1 MKEII
6 VVGAGLAGCEVA
18 WQLAKFNF
26 KVILYEMKPTNFS
39 KAHKSE
45 NFAELVCSNSFKSK
59 KEDNASGML
68 KREMQLLGSLTLE
81 IAEKT
86 KVDAGDALAVDRDL
100 FSKELTKKILS
111 NKKIKVIRKEIK
123 EIPEGLVIFA
133 TGPLTSE
140 NLTECILKKIGK
152 EELYFFDAIAPIV
165 YGSSIDYEKA
175 FFASRNDMNSK
186 DYLNCPM
193 NKEEYLNFYENLINA
208 ETKNLH
214 SFDKPKVFQGCM
226 PIEIMA
232 KRGQDTIRFGPL
244 KPVGIVN
251 PITKEKYYSIVQ
263 LRKENLESSFFN
275 IVGFQTNLT
284 YKEQKRVFRLIPA
297 LNNAEF
303 LRYGTMHKNIF
314 INSPAVLNK
323 DFSLKEDNRIFF
335 AGQITGVEGYLES
348 AACGIAVGKILGE
361 KLTNNKEFIFPETS
375 LIGSLIRYITNSEN
389 SLNFQPMNA
398 NFGILPSLKEP
409 IKNKKEKHLAL
420 FKRGVLDLKTSLK

>member
-1 MKEII
+1 MNEISVI
-6 VVGAGLAGCEVA
+6 GAGLARCEVA
-18 WQLAKFNF
+18 WQLARFNLD
-26 KVILYEMKPTNFS
+26 VNLYEMKPKNFS

-45 NFAELVCSNSFKSK
+45 NFAELVCSNSFKST
-59 KEDNASGML
+59 KEGSAPLML
-68 KREMQLLGSLTLE
+68 KKEMQLLNSLTLE
-81 IAEKT
+81 VAEKE
-86 KVDAGDALAVDRDL
+86 KVDAGDALAVDRER
-100 FSKELTKKILS
+100 FSKELTKRILANEKI
-111 NKKIKVIRKEIK
+111 NVIRKEIK
-123 EIPEGLVIFA
+123 EIPDGLVIFA

-140 NLTECILKKIGK
+140 SLTKCILKKIGK

-165 YGSSIDYEKA
+165 YGNSINYEKA
-175 FFASRNDMNSK
+175 FFASRNDISSK

-208 ETKNLH
+208 KTANLH

-232 KRGQDTIRFGPL
+232 KRGQDTMRFGPL

-251 PITKEKYYSIVQ
+251 PKTNEKYYSIVQ

-284 YKEQKRVFRLIPA
+284 YSEQKRVFRLIPA
-297 LNNAEF
+297 LENAEF

-314 INSPAVLNK
+314 INSPSVLEK
-323 DFSLKEDNRIFF
+323 DLSLKEDGRIFF

-361 KLTNNKEFIFPETS
+361 RLKNNKEFKFPETS
-375 LIGSLIRYITNSEN
+375 LIGSLMRYITNKEN
-389 SLNFQPMNA
+389 TSNFQPMNA
-398 NFGILPSLKEP
+398 NFGILPSLDEP
-409 IKNKKEKHLAL
+409 IKSKKERHIKLS
-420 FKRGVLDLKTSLK
+420 KRGVLDLEEALK